1 MENNKFRE
9 NFIPA
14 IVLLSICLCAT
25 LALAAVHF
33 ITQPL
38 IDQNAIK
45 AADEARATV
54 LPEGDGFEEY
64 DGELLEGVDDCY
76 IAGNGAGMAVTTHY
90 KGFGGDVKVM
100 TGIDAEGKVVGVT
113 VTEHAET
120 PGLGTKDMTPEYLSQ
135 YKGVAEAPESHIKDD
150 PNVDAVTGATITANA
165 IYNAVGEALAQ
176 FESCGGVK

>member
-45 AADEARATV
+45 AADEARASV
-54 LPEGDGFEEY
+54 LPDGDKFEEY
-64 DGELLEGVDDCY
+64 KGKLVEGVDDCY
-76 IAGNGAGMAVTTHY
+76 MASNGAGMAVTSHY

-100 TGIDAEGKVVGVT
+100 TGIDAEGKIVGVT
-113 VTEHAET
+113 VTEHSET
-120 PGLGTKDMTPEYLSQ
+120 PGLGTKDMTPEYLAQ
-135 YKGVAEAPESHIKDD
+135 YKGVSEAPQEHISDD
-150 PNVDAVTGATITANA
+150 ANIDAVTGATISANA